1 MARRWSGRLCDCVV
15 VDLNTQHDYCAV
27 DGADPVRNIET
38 LVPALRQVVAW
49 AKWYGAPVIS
59 SVESHR
65 SSELVNDA
73 HAGCCRDG
81 SPGQRK
87 IDFTVFPHSARIE
100 VDNTLCCPL
109 DLFRQYQQV
118 LFRKRSDD
126 LLGNPKA
133 DRFLNQL
140 PASEFV
146 LFGVGLE
153 SSIKALA
160 LTLLA
165 RHRNTTIVLD
175 ACGYWNKSAADL
187 AVRQVLAKGAKLTT
201 VGELLRR
208 KIARGVRDQDSHSKK
223 VPVRTGTKRRGRCRS
238 QASPKNQPTESDKTK
253 RPATLPRHEGS
264 SRQHKTDS

>member
-1 MARRWSGRLCDCVV
+1 MTRRWNGRLCDCVV
-15 VDLNTQHDYCAV
+15 VDLNTQRDYCAV
-27 DGADPVRNIET
+27 DGADTVRNIET
-38 LVPALRQVVAW
+38 LLPALRQVVAW

-59 SVESHR
+59 SVESRR
-65 SSELVNDA
+65 STELGNGA
-73 HAGCCRDG
+73 HATCCLDG
-81 SPGQRK
+81 SLGQQK
-87 IDFTVFPHSARIE
+87 IDFTVFPHSARVE

-118 LFRKRSDD
+118 VFRKRSDD

-140 PASEFV
+140 PANEFL

-153 SSIKALA
+153 SSIRALA

-165 RHRNTTIVLD
+165 RGRNTTVVID

-208 KIARGVRDQDSHSKK
+208 KLERGLRDQNGDAKK
-223 VPVRTGTKRRGRCRS
+223 APLRTGTKRRGRCRS
-238 QASPKNQPTESDKTK
+238 HASPKTQPTESDKTK

-264 SRQHKTDS
+264 SRRHETDS